1 MYVVVVLL
9 VVYCIISIVRWLFHV
24 ASHTGIHSDVFP
36 ASAVAGQR
44 CEPVEYNVRAGRLS
58 VA

>member
-24 ASHTGIHSDVFP
+24 ASHIVHSDVFP